1 MNLHAFLRL
10 GGNESSNFVLVVAML
25 LSGGTLVMADD
36 SPLQD
41 ERKSKNEI
49 SVYYDLTEVD
59 TSNLSHSLQGL
70 TKPRKY
76 SELTAKVAGGIK
88 TVFVKEGDVVP
99 QGTPLAVIDDQSAV
113 AAVKVA
119 QVKANQDAAIE
130 RSRLDFQIE
139 DERLERLKSAVNFN
153 ATSDLELWE
162 KKAVRDQRR
171 AILDEANEVAELA
184 QAQLMQAQVELANH
198 KIVAPFTGQIIQIM
212 KKAGTVPQLG
222 EPVVII
228 ADLSELEV
236 EMHLPLSHFGK
247 INVGDRLQLS
257 AQQPVSRMIEAK
269 VISVSPLINP
279 TSNTFR
285 CLFVIDN
292 SDENLPAGFAVTLQS
307 E

>member
-1 MNLHAFLRL
+1 MNLYAFLRF

-25 LSGGTLVMADD
+25 LSGGTVVMADD
-36 SPLQD
+36 SSLRD
-41 ERKSKNEI
+41 DRKSKNEI
-49 SVYYDLTEVD
+49 SVYYDLTEMD
-59 TSNLSHSLQGL
+59 TSSLGHSLQGL

-88 TVFVKEGDVVP
+88 TVFVKEGDIVP
-99 QGTPLAVIDDQSAV
+99 QGTPLAVIDDQSAR

-119 QVKANQDAAIE
+119 EVKANQDAAIE
-130 RSRLDFQIE
+130 RSRLDLRIE
-139 DERLERLKSAVNFN
+139 DERLARLKSAVNFN

-162 KKAVRDQRR
+162 KKAARDQRR
-171 AILDEANEVAELA
+171 AILDEANEAAELA
-184 QAQLMQAQVELANH
+184 QAQLMQAQVELENH
-198 KIVAPFTGQIIQIM
+198 KIVAPFTGQVIQIM
-212 KKAGTVPQLG
+212 TKAGTAPQPG

-236 EMHLPLSHFGK
+236 EMHLPLSQFGK
-247 INVGDRLQLS
+247 IKVGDRLQLS

-292 SDENLPAGFAVTLQS
+292 SDKKLPAGFAVTLQS
-307 E
+307 K